1 MSTPDGQPGPQDR
14 PWASPGGTSDPPTTP
29 GPAAPGPPPGP
40 GPRPGPGTPPVPG
53 APPVPGWHQLP
64 PEQVARL
71 HRPGVVPLRPLHLDD
86 IFGGALQTMRRNPEA
101 TIGMGLIVMAV
112 LLVPSLLGS
121 LAMVRL
127 LTTWAPADVELLTV
141 LVNLAFSLLASYAL
155 TGMIVHVVGEAVLGD
170 RAGLGATWRAV
181 RGRLPALVGA
191 MLLMGLL
198 LLVGTVVLVLVVV
211 LLIMLIAEA
220 GGGAAAV
227 GVILVILL
235 FLGALVLGVWVS
247 GRLTLAPA
255 AVVLERLGPWRAI
268 ARAWSLTRGKQG
280 WRVVGISLLAGL
292 VTSLVTFLVQLPLVA
307 VSLWALA
314 SGGIDLSPLSTST
327 LVLDHAFQLLV
338 GALVTPFTAG
348 VAALLYLDQRMRREG
363 LDVNLVRAA
372 QDRAARRA
380 R

>member
-1 MSTPDGQPGPQDR
+1 MSTPEPGPDRAPR
-14 PWASPGGTSDPPTTP
+14 PWTAPGGMPSPPGTHLPPPPGWRAPTPAGGPPAGPPPHTP
-29 GPAAPGPPPGP
+29 GP
-40 GPRPGPGTPPVPG
+40 
-53 APPVPGWHQLP
+53 GWQQLP
-64 PEQVARL
+64 PEEVARL
-71 HRPGVVPLRPLHLDD
+71 HRPGVVPLRPLLLSDV
-86 IFGGALQTMRRNPEA
+86 FGGALQTLRRNPEA
-101 TIGMGLIVMAV
+101 TIGMGLLVMTV

-121 LAMVRL
+121 LAIVRL
-127 LTTWAPADVELLTV
+127 LTSLAPADVELLT
-141 LVNLAFSLLASYAL
+141 LTVNLGFSLLASYAL

-170 RAGLGATWRAV
+170 RAGLGETWRAV

-198 LLVGTVVLVLVVV
+198 MLAGTVVLVLVVV
-211 LLIMLIAEA
+211 LLVTAVA
-220 GGGAAAV
+220 QTTSGGLAALGIV
-227 GVILVILL
+227 LVVLA

-268 ARAWSLTRGKQG
+268 VRAWGLTRGRQG
-280 WRVVGISLLAGL
+280 WRVVGITLLAGL
-292 VTSLVTFLVQLPLVA
+292 VTNLVTFLVQLPLLG

-314 SGGIDLSPLSTST
+314 SGGLDLSPLSTPA
-327 LVLDHAFQLLV
+327 LVIDHGLQLVV

-363 LDVNLVRAA
+363 LDVTLVRAA